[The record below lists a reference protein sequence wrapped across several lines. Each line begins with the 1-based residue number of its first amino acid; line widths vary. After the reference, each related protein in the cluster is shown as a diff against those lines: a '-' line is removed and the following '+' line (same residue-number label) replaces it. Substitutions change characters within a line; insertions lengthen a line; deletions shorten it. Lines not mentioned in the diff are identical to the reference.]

1 MKLPTTINKL
11 ILLIVISLAHFNI
24 FSQGSTCAQMQPIC
38 TQVGANFPASTNT
51 TSEAGNNYGCLLSQ
65 PNPAWYYFEIA
76 TNGNIDMS
84 LTAPS
89 DIDFIIWGPFANLAA
104 AQANCGSLGG
114 NVDCSFSATNMETP
128 SITGAV
134 AGQVYIM
141 LITNFANVNQN
152 ISLTQTGGTGS
163 TDCSIVN
170 PCAISN
176 FTANIGPCI
185 SPGNTYNVTGQI
197 TYAYPP
203 SSGNLIVQDC
213 NGTQTVV
220 ASAPFPSSAVLNY
233 TVNGMSADGAPC
245 SLTTFFSADP
255 GCTNGPINYTAPN
268 PCNPCSITSITRN
281 PSNCLAGNTY
291 NVTGQV
297 AYANAPTS
305 GTLTVSNSCGGSQV
319 FTYPFPASPVSY
331 SINGLAA
338 NGAACTVTATFSAT
352 PSCTLSGGYTAP
364 ALPNAN
370 AGAPQALNC
379 TVTSVGL
386 NGSSSTGGATFNWS
400 GPGIVSGGATATPT
414 VNASGS
420 YTVTVTNPANSC
432 TSPATVNVTQNI
444 TPPNANAGA
453 AQVLTCTNTTR
464 VLTGSSSTGGVTFS
478 WAGPGIVS
486 GGTTATPTVNQPGT
500 YTLTVTNPANGCT
513 ATSTVNVTQNIT
525 PPNAN
530 AGTPQALT
538 CAVTSVALNG
548 SSSTGGA
555 TFSWAGP
562 GIVSGGTTATPTV
575 NAPGTYTLTVT
586 NPANGCTAT
595 STVNVTQT
603 VTPPNANAGAAQLL
617 NCTITSVALNGS
629 SSTGGVTFSWAGPGI
644 VSGGATATPTVNAPG
659 TYTLTVTNPANGC
672 TATATVNVT
681 QNITAPNVNAG
692 AAQVLTCT
700 NTTRVLT
707 GSSSTGGVT
716 FSWAGPGIVSGG
728 ATATPTV
735 NAAGTYTLTVTNPAN
750 GCTATA
756 TVNVTQN
763 IAPPN
768 VNAGAPQVLS
778 CSVTSINLNGSSST
792 GGATFSWAGPGIVSG
807 GATASPTVNQAGT
820 YTLTVTNPA
829 NGCTATANT
838 TVTNDVGIPNANAGT
853 AQILTCTNPT
863 RILTG
868 SSSTGG
874 VTFSWA
880 GPGIVSGGATATPTV
895 NLAGTYTLTVTN
907 PANGC
912 TATATVNV
920 TQNITP
926 PNANAGA
933 GQILNCTVTSI
944 GLNGSSATG
953 GATFS
958 WAGPGIVS
966 GGATATPTVNQ
977 PGTYTITVTDP
988 VNGCTA
994 TSTVN
999 VTQNITPP
1007 NANAGTPQVLNC
1019 SILSVAL
1026 NGSSSTAGATFSW
1039 AGPGIVSGGTTG
1051 TPTVNQPGTYTQTVT
1066 DPANGCTATST
1077 ANVTQNITPPNV
1089 NAGAPQVLSCSVTSI
1104 NLNGSSST
1112 GGATFSWAGP
1122 GIVSGGT
1129 TASPSVNQAG
1139 TYILTVTNP
1148 ANGCTSTANTTVT
1161 NDLGLPNA
1169 SAGAAQILN
1178 CSVTSVVLGGSS
1190 STGGATFSWAGPG
1203 IVSGGTSATPTV
1215 NQPGAYTITVTDPS
1229 NGCTSTSNV
1238 NVTQNITPPNA
1249 NAGATQVL
1257 TCTTTSVVLNGSSA
1271 TGGATFS
1278 WAGPG
1283 IVSGGTTA
1291 TPTVNQPGT
1300 YTQTVTDPANGCT
1313 ATATVNITQNIVA
1326 PNANAGTPQILNC
1339 TITSVA
1345 LNGSSSTAGAAF
1357 SWAGP
1362 GIVSGGT
1369 TATPTV
1375 NQPGTYTQTVT
1386 DPVNG
1391 CTSTSTVNVTQN
1403 ITPPN
1408 VNAGAPQVLSCAVTS
1423 IALNGSSSTGGATF
1437 SWAGP
1442 GIVSGGTTASPTV
1455 NQAGTYILTMTDPA
1469 NGCTSTA
1476 NTTVT
1481 NDLGLPN
1488 ASAGAAQILNC
1499 SVTSVVL
1506 GGSSSTGGATFS
1518 WAGPG
1523 IVSGGT
1529 SATPTVNQ
1537 PGAYTITVTDPS
1549 NGCTSTSNV
1558 NVTQNITPPNA
1569 NAGATQ
1575 VLTCTT
1581 TSVVLNGSSATGG
1594 ATFSW
1599 AGPGIVSGGTT
1610 ATPTVN
1616 QPGTYTQTVT
1626 DPANGCTATATVNIT
1641 QNIVAPNANAGTP
1654 QILNCTVTSVMLNGS
1669 SSTAGAAFSWAGPG
1683 IVSGGTTATPT
1694 VNQPGTYTQT
1704 VTDPVNGC
1712 TSTSTVNVTQNI
1724 TPPNANA
1731 GASQVLTCAITSI
1744 ALNGSSSTGGV
1755 TFSWSGPGIVSGG
1768 TTASPTVNQVG
1779 TYILTVTDPANGC
1792 TTTANTTV
1800 TNDIG
1805 VPNANA
1811 GATSILNCSLTSL
1824 ALGGSSST
1832 AGVTFSWSGPGIVS
1846 GGTSATPTIDQ
1857 PGTYVMTVTD
1867 PTNGC
1872 TSTSSVAITQDIVIP
1887 NVNAGLTQE
1896 LNCTITSLVIGGSSS
1911 TAGVNYSWAGP
1922 GVVSGSNTAT
1932 PTVNQPGTYTLTVTN
1947 PVNGCMNTS
1956 TVNITENVIIPLNSF
1971 IADSLYGCG
1980 SVPVNFQETN
1990 GQIGMDY
1997 NWNFG
2002 NGSTSSAGSSVS
2014 QFYDQAGC
2022 YDISL
2027 TVSDP
2032 TNGCVNT
2039 VTYPSLI
2046 CVIPQP
2052 VAAFSTYPTQLE
2064 SYNGFLTTA
2073 NGSTNATEYQ
2083 WDFGDG
2089 TPGSLAMEPTHSYS
2103 DNVGSFE
2110 IELVASNQGLCFDTA
2125 YTIIE
2130 VIESLIFYV
2139 PNAFTPD
2146 GDNYNEYFKPV
2157 FYSGFDPY
2165 DFTMLIFNRWGE
2177 IVWESH
2183 NYDVGWNGTY
2193 NGNVVPDGVYTWKI
2207 EVKTNRNDERKSYVG
2222 HVSIIR

>member
-1 MKLPTTINKL
+1 
-11 ILLIVISLAHFNI
+11 
-24 FSQGSTCAQMQPIC
+24 MQPIC
-38 TQVGANFPASTNT
+38 TNVGLNFPAATNT
-51 TSEAGNNYGCLLSQ
+51 TAAAGNNYGCLFSQ
-65 PNPAWYYFEIA
+65 PNPAWYYLQVA

-104 AQANCGSLGG
+104 AQANCGSLGA
-114 NVDCSFSATNMETP
+114 NVDCSFSGTNMETP
-128 SITGAV
+128 SIPGAV

-141 LITNFANVNQN
+141 LITNFANINQN
-152 ISLTQTGGTGS
+152 ITLTQTGGTGS
-163 TDCSIVN
+163 TNCSILT
-170 PCAISN
+170 PCAIS
-176 FTANIGPCI
+176 
-185 SPGNTYNVTGQI
+185 
-197 TYAYPP
+197 
-203 SSGNLIVQDC
+203 
-213 NGTQTVV
+213 
-220 ASAPFPSSAVLNY
+220 
-233 TVNGMSADGAPC
+233 
-245 SLTTFFSADP
+245 
-255 GCTNGPINYTAPN
+255 
-268 PCNPCSITSITRN
+268 SITRN
-281 PSNCLAGNTY
+281 PTNCLAGNTY

-297 AYANAPTS
+297 AYTNAPTS
-305 GTLTVSNSCGGSQV
+305 GTMTVSTSCGGSQV
-319 FTYPFPASPVSY
+319 FNYPFPASPVSY
-331 SINGLAA
+331 AINGLAA
-338 NGAACTVTATFSAT
+338 NGAACTVTASFSAT
-352 PSCTLSGGYTAP
+352 ACSLSGGYTAP

-370 AGAPQALNC
+370 AGAAQILNC
-379 TVTSVGL
+379 TNLTRVLT
-386 NGSSSTGGATFNWS
+386 GSSSTGGATFNWS
-400 GPGIVSGGATATPT
+400 GPGIVSGGSTASPT
-414 VNASGS
+414 VNAPGT
-420 YTVTVTNPANSC
+420 YTVTVTNPSNSC

-453 AQVLTCTNTTR
+453 AQVLTCTNITR
-464 VLTGSSSTGGVTFS
+464 VLAGSSSTGGVTFS

-548 SSSTGGA
+548 SSSTGGV

-586 NPANGCTAT
+586 NPTNGCTAT

-617 NCTITSVALNGS
+617 NCSITSVGLNGSSSTGGVTFAWAGPGIVSGGATASPTVNAPGTYTLTVTNPANGCTATATVNVTQNITPPNANAGAAQVLTCTNTTRVLTGS

-672 TATATVNVT
+672 TATSSVNVT
-681 QNITAPNVNAG
+681 QNITPPNVNAG
-692 AAQVLTCT
+692 APQVLSCAVTSI
-700 NTTRVLT
+700 NLN
-707 GSSSTGGVT
+707 GSSSTGGATFSWSGPGIVSGGTTATPTVNVAGTYTLTVTNPTNGCTATSNTTVTNDVGIPNANAGTPQVLTCTTTSVVLNGSSSTAGVT
-716 FSWAGPGIVSGG
+716 FAWAGPGIVSGG

-735 NAAGTYTLTVTNPAN
+735 NAPGTYTLTVTNPAN

-756 TVNVTQN
+756 TVSVTQN
-763 IAPPN
+763 ITPPN
-768 VNAGAPQVLS
+768 ANAGAAQILN
-778 CSVTSINLNGSSST
+778 CTITSVGLNGSSAT
-792 GGATFSWAGPGIVSG
+792 VGATFSWAGPGIVSG
-807 GATASPTVNQAGT
+807 GTTATPTVNQPGTYTLTVTDPANGCTATATANVTQDITPPNANAGTPQVLNCTTTNVSLNGSSLTAGTTFSWAGPGIVSGGTTATPTVNAPGT

-829 NGCTATANT
+829 NGCTAT
-838 TVTNDVGIPNANAGT
+838 
-853 AQILTCTNPT
+853 
-863 RILTG
+863 
-868 SSSTGG
+868 
-874 VTFSWA
+874 
-880 GPGIVSGGATATPTV
+880 
-895 NLAGTYTLTVTN
+895 
-907 PANGC
+907 
-912 TATATVNV
+912 
-920 TQNITP
+920 
-926 PNANAGA
+926 
-933 GQILNCTVTSI
+933 
-944 GLNGSSATG
+944 
-953 GATFS
+953 
-958 WAGPGIVS
+958 
-966 GGATATPTVNQ
+966 
-977 PGTYTITVTDP
+977 
-988 VNGCTA
+988 
-994 TSTVN
+994 STVN
-999 VTQNITPP
+999 VTQ
-1007 NANAGTPQVLNC
+1007 
-1019 SILSVAL
+1019 
-1026 NGSSSTAGATFSW
+1026 
-1039 AGPGIVSGGTTG
+1039 
-1051 TPTVNQPGTYTQTVT
+1051 
-1066 DPANGCTATST
+1066 D
-1077 ANVTQNITPPNV
+1077 ITPPNV

-1139 TYILTVTNP
+1139 TYILTMTDP

-1169 SAGAAQILN
+1169 SAGSAQILN

-1249 NAGATQVL
+1249 NAGATQIL
-1257 TCTTTSVVLNGSSA
+1257 TCTTTSVVLTGSSA

-1313 ATATVNITQNIVA
+1313 ATASVNITQNIVA
-1326 PNANAGTPQILNC
+1326 PNANAGTAQILNC

-1455 NQAGTYILTMTDPA
+1455 DQAGTYILTMTDPA

-1575 VLTCTT
+1575 ILTCTT
-1581 TSVVLNGSSATGG
+1581 TSVVLTGSSATGG

-1626 DPANGCTATATVNIT
+1626 DPANGCTATASVNIT
-1641 QNIVAPNANAGTP
+1641 QNIVAPNANAGTA
-1654 QILNCTVTSVMLNGS
+1654 QILNCTITSVALNGS

-1744 ALNGSSSTGGV
+1744 ALNGSSSTGGA

-1811 GATSILNCSLTSL
+1811 GATSILNCSVTSL

-1832 AGVTFSWSGPGIVS
+1832 AGVTYSWSGPGIVS

-1872 TSTSSVAITQDIVIP
+1872 TSTSSVAISQDIVIP

-1911 TAGVNYSWAGP
+1911 TAGVNYSWVGP

-1947 PVNGCMNTS
+1947 PINGCTNTS

-1971 IADSLYGCG
+1971 VADSLYGCG

-1990 GQIGMDY
+1990 GQIGMSY

-2014 QFYDQAGC
+2014 QFYNQAGC

-2027 TVSDP
+2027 TVTDP
-2032 TNGCVNT
+2032 TNGCSNT

-2052 VAAFSTYPTQLE
+2052 VAGFSTQPTQLE

-2089 TPGSLAMEPTHSYS
+2089 TPGSIAMEPTHSYS
-2103 DNVGSFE
+2103 DNAGSFT
-2110 IELVASNQGLCFDTA
+2110 IQLVASNQGLCFDTA
-2125 YTIIE
+2125 YAIIE

-2146 GDNYNEYFKPV
+2146 GDNYNENFKPV

-2207 EVKTNRNDERKSYVG
+2207 EVKTNRTDERKSYVG